1 MQARYLTKTELDV
14 LAKALGDAWLPL
26 EVARLTGMR
35 IGDVLKMRIDDL
47 TPQGVVYKAEKT
59 GKRGFAALPP
69 EILQALRR
77 QSRWGWCFPSPK
89 AKGKHL
95 TRQAAWQ
102 RLKRGAQRA
111 KIDLA
116 GASPHALRKSYA
128 VELLHEQ
135 GLGAVQRALQHERAD
150 VTELYALADWS
161 TGENADKPLLRK
173 DLLRIATKIAELL
186 KRS

>member
-1 MQARYLTKTELDV
+1 MQARYLTAAELQG
-14 LAKALGDAWLPL
+14 LEKALGAAWLPL
-26 EVARLTGMR
+26 KVARLTGMR
-35 IGDVLKMRIDDL
+35 IGDVLKIREEDL
-47 TPQGVVYKAEKT
+47 TPQGVVFEAEKT

-69 EILQALRR
+69 EVLRALQR

-89 AKGKHL
+89 ARGKHL

-102 RLKRGAQRA
+102 RLKRGAKLARV
-111 KIDLA
+111 DLA

-128 VELLHEQ
+128 VELLREQ

-161 TGENADKPLLRK
+161 TGENADKPLLRR

-186 KRS
+186 KGS